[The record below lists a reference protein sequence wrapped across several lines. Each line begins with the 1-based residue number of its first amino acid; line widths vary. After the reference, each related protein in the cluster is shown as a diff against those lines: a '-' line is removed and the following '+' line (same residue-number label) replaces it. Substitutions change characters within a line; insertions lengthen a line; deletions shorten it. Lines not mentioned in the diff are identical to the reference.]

1 MKKLKIIGILVT
13 VLLTYGNTQAQAQ
26 TKKID
31 LTKSKIT
38 WTGKKITGEH
48 QGTIDFK
55 EGYLIMK
62 DNMITGGRF
71 VADMTTLNNTD
82 QTGKPKLNLEGHLK
96 SDDFFGTQNFPT
108 STLVFKT
115 IQNKGN
121 DNYTITADLTIKGVT
136 KPAKFD
142 LTIKGDTGTAK
153 LIVDRT
159 KYDIKYG
166 SGSYFEDLGDKT
178 IYNDFELDV
187 FLKM

>member
-13 VLLTYGNTQAQAQ
+13 VLLTYGNIQSQ

-62 DNMITGGRF
+62 DNTITGGRF

-108 STLVFKT
+108 ATLVFKT
-115 IQNKGN
+115 IQNKGK
-121 DNYTITADLTIKGVT
+121 DNYSITADLTIKGVT
-136 KPAKFD
+136 KPTKFD
-142 LTIKGDTGTAK
+142 LTLKDDSATAK
-153 LIVDRT
+153 LTVDRT

-178 IYNDFELDV
+178 IYNDFELEV

>member
-13 VLLTYGNTQAQAQ
+13 LLLTYGNTQSQ

-62 DNMITGGRF
+62 DNTITGGRF

-115 IQNKGN
+115 IQNKGKN
-121 DNYTITADLTIKGVT
+121 NYSITADLTIKGVT
-136 KPAKFD
+136 KPTKFD
-142 LTIKGDTGTAK
+142 LTVKDDTATAK

-178 IYNDFELDV
+178 IYNDFELEV